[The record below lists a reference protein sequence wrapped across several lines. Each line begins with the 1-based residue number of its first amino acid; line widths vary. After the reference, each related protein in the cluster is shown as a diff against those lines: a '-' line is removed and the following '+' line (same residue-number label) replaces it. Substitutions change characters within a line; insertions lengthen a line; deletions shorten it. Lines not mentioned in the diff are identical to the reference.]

1 MGRESNGSTVVL
13 RRASIQEGP
22 DERSA
27 TLLDVSE
34 AYLRGSV
41 QGFPALSRWL
51 RWWRRARVRMSTADI
66 HNNLQQ
72 VISSPNVTL
81 VWWVAAVELRR
92 TGKCLAV
99 DERDEEG
106 AGEWGGSSETRSSAL
121 EQGPI
126 KYNIV
131 WAWSMIIAIP
141 IFQLFLLVAVL
152 VYQLTEGAPALVENL
167 SLDTPFKNTAA
178 RVCPVWDQSEDAEF
192 MHKFNLITKT
202 ILFCVSILKLHM
214 MNANWR
220 VISYL
225 GSLKFDAVSNV
236 LLFVASILEL
246 SGRVM
251 FTTGCFLLLVE
262 SENVVD
268 ALLNCLAL
276 HFVIEFE
283 DLLTQLSP
291 RLTQS
296 STVALRRLCAANKHS
311 DIALFF
317 SVPDRKWAPYAFHRL
332 CCWGRCVCLAL
343 RSALV
348 GLWVLLVVLFVQSLP
363 SCYSILMTPDAYA
376 QQHRIP
382 HNDMRLF
389 RPFYETHGSSLLMAL
404 AQVADGCAYTS
415 NPNHAEYN
423 AGAYSYGAY
432 WICNGYYV
440 MPPAPPLPPPPPPPS
455 PQAPLSPLWPYGAE
469 YWVSPRP
476 PPPSPP
482 PPPGPP
488 ASPLSL
494 SDFTELQQELAIL
507 KRQFAALNHTVAS
520 VVVCSN
526 SCHSPGCQGVG
537 CSLAFDGVCDDGGIG
552 AEHNLCD
559 PGTDCGDCGPRPVA
573 AGASL
578 IQP

>member
-1 MGRESNGSTVVL
+1 
-13 RRASIQEGP
+13 
-22 DERSA
+22 
-27 TLLDVSE
+27 
-34 AYLRGSV
+34 
-41 QGFPALSRWL
+41 
-51 RWWRRARVRMSTADI
+51 
-66 HNNLQQ
+66 
-72 VISSPNVTL
+72 
-81 VWWVAAVELRR
+81 
-92 TGKCLAV
+92 
-99 DERDEEG
+99 
-106 AGEWGGSSETRSSAL
+106 
-121 EQGPI
+121 
-126 KYNIV
+126 
-131 WAWSMIIAIP
+131 
-141 IFQLFLLVAVL
+141 
-152 VYQLTEGAPALVENL
+152 
-167 SLDTPFKNTAA
+167 
-178 RVCPVWDQSEDAEF
+178 
-192 MHKFNLITKT
+192 
-202 ILFCVSILKLHM
+202 M

-376 QQHRIP
+376 HQHWIP

-440 MPPAPPLPPPPPPPS
+440 MPPAPPPPPPPPPPS
-455 PQAPLSPLWPYGAE
+455 PQAPLSRGHRRRVLGF
-469 YWVSPRP
+469 S
-476 PPPSPP
+476 
-482 PPPGPP
+482 
-488 ASPLSL
+488 
-494 SDFTELQQELAIL
+494 
-507 KRQFAALNHTVAS
+507 AATATVA
-520 VVVCSN
+520 
-526 SCHSPGCQGVG
+526 P
-537 CSLAFDGVCDDGGIG
+537 AATG
-552 AEHNLCD
+552 ATCVSAVFVRLY
-559 PGTDCGDCGPRPVA
+559 RAA
-573 AGASL
+573 AGACDTQEPVRGTQSHRCL
-578 IQP
+578 GGGVQQLVP